1 MIKLFFLHFLADFIL
16 QPREMGKKKSSDFR
30 WLFGHLAIQFLVF
43 LPFVGW
49 RLSAMNTLLHGI
61 IDRNIWN
68 LYKLRAH
75 FSTLK
80 DIREMEQEVFKG
92 HLITKTKTGKTPK
105 RLKVWRNNWY
115 KHYVRDYEYWE
126 DHWFYVTIG
135 FDQFLHAATLLYLF
149 G

>member
-49 RLSAMNTLLHGI
+49 RLSLMNALAHGI

-68 LYKLRAH
+68 LYKFKVKLQIKKEVN
-75 FSTLK
+75 TLVK
-80 DIREMEQEVFKG
+80 NAPLKFYKEWEQHPEWKINFIR
-92 HLITKTKTGKTPK
+92 TKTEQAQDKFQ
-105 RLKVWRNNWY
+105 
-115 KHYVRDYEYWE
+115 YWE
-126 DHWFYVTIG
+126 YHWFYATIG
-135 FDQFLHAATLLYLF
+135 LDQFLHAATLLYLF

>member
-30 WLFGHLAIQFLVF
+30 WLFGHLSIQFLVF

-49 RLSAMNTLLHGI
+49 RLSAMNALIHGI
-61 IDRNIWN
+61 IDRNIWRG
-68 LYKLRAH
+68 YKIFAGFRVKKLV
-75 FSTLK
+75 
-80 DIREMEQEVFKG
+80 DEQERYYRE
-92 HLITKTKTGKTPK
+92 INQ
-105 RLKVWRNNWY
+105 LKPIDSPEEEKVIEHFRKNWTL
-115 KHYVRDYEYWE
+115 HQIQGFQFWE

>member
-1 MIKLFFLHFLADFIL
+1 MIQIIQIMTMIKLFFLHFLADFIL

-49 RLSAMNTLLHGI
+49 RLSAMNALVHGL
-61 IDRNIWN
+61 IDKNIWN
-68 LYKLRAH
+68 LYKVSVLYR
-75 FSTLK
+75 
-80 DIREMEQEVFKG
+80 VF
-92 HLITKTKTGKTPK
+92 PK
-105 RLKVWRNNWY
+105 SMPWKERPGNLSANYR
-115 KHYVRDYEYWE
+115 YWE

-135 FDQFLHAATLLYLF
+135 LDQFLHAVTLIYLF